1 MMNNEATMTVLVV
14 EPGKK
19 PYTKQIP
26 ASNDM
31 RLEALQ
37 HEVHGYIQCIYPFE
51 DPVAILC
58 DDEGKLKGY
67 PLNRALRDDAGEI
80 YDILTGTFL
89 DVQLTRDS
97 FCSLSD
103 EFLKKYEE
111 FFRYPEIFYW
121 ENDTI
126 VALSIR
132 QENM

>member
-26 ASNDM
+26 ASNDI

-89 DVQLTRDS
+89 VVQLTRDN

-103 EFLKKYEE
+103 EFLKNMKSYSVIPR
-111 FFRYPEIFYW
+111 FFIGK
-121 ENDTI
+121 TM
-126 VALSIR
+126 
-132 QENM
+132 Q